1 MIDWIMYAEI
11 HNLKRQ
17 GFKKAKVAKKLG
29 INREM
34 VKKYWDMSPDDYG
47 TLQGKHRAQKPDV
60 YLV

>member
-29 INREM
+29 ILKRCQPAN
-34 VKKYWDMSPDDYG
+34 KKSR
-47 TLQGKHRAQKPDV
+47 QI
-60 YLV
+60 

>member
-29 INREM
+29 IR
-34 VKKYWDMSPDDYG
+34 KRCQALLRKFYK
-47 TLQGKHRAQKPDV
+47 TLQFGI
-60 YLV
+60 

>member
-29 INREM
+29 IR
-34 VKKYWDMSPDDYG
+34 KRCQALLRKFYK
-47 TLQGKHRAQKPDV
+47 TLQLPGIKGVRNLTAIKGCG
-60 YLV
+60 